1 MSETYTE
8 ITLKNTV
15 DVENAE
21 NGLIKQSDVR
31 QTTVQA
37 LVDTGSTE
45 LVISEKIRR
54 KLGLR
59 IVKDCVVELANNQ
72 TETCHEAGPVAVHWK
87 DRETFCSAV
96 VMPGEGEVLLGAI
109 PMESLDITVNL
120 LRQEVTGAH
129 GNKKLFKAK

>member
-1 MSETYTE
+1 MGETYTE

-15 DVENAE
+15 DVDNAE
-21 NGLIKQSDVR
+21 NGRIKQSDVR

-45 LVISEKIRR
+45 LVISEAIRQ

-72 TETCHEAGPVAVHWK
+72 TETCQEAGPVAVYWK

-96 VMPGEGEVLLGAI
+96 VMPGQGEVLLGAI
-109 PMESLDITVNL
+109 PMEALDLTVNP